1 MYKEFYGYLIYNDEK
16 VYSTHTK
23 KFLKGDNVAGYLQY
37 TLRIEGR
44 AKKYK
49 AHRLVAMMFIP
60 NPHDYPVVNHIDG
73 NKLNNNVENLEWCTY
88 YHNNKHARDT
98 GLNNVSESNSKR
110 WEDKNFREKT
120 SKNISK
126 TLKENGTFKGKNNPK
141 FRYIILHK
149 GKEISRQELSQICN
163 KSISWTDI
171 RIKRCAEGEYIK
183 DFEINEIEIIDTK
196 KGQQTIETVSQNE
209 LCESNGVE

>member
-1 MYKEFYGYLIYNDEK
+1 MYKEFYGYLIYNDGK

-37 TLRIEGR
+37 TLSIEGR
-44 AKKYK
+44 EKKYK

-110 WEDKNFREKT
+110 WEDEEFARRT
-120 SKNISK
+120 SAKISK
-126 TLKENGTFKGKNNPK
+126 TLKERGCNKGRNNPK
-141 FRYIILHK
+141 FRYIILQN
-149 GKEISRQELSQICN
+149 GRELSRQELASICGR
-163 KSISWTDI
+163 SISWIDQSI
-171 RIKRCAEGEYIK
+171 RNCAKGEYIE
-183 DFEINEIEIIDTK
+183 DFLINNIEIIDTK
-196 KGQQTIETVSQNE
+196 KGQQTIETVSQNV